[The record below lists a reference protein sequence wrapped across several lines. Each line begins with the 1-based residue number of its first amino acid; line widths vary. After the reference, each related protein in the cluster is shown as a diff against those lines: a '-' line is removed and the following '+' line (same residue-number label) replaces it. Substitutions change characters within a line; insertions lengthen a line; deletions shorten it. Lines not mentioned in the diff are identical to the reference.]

1 MGPLSSIGDSVF
13 KATFM
18 TIFAA
23 IAASLALEGNP
34 VAPIIFIVPNVAL
47 NVVSRWLFVK
57 YGYEWGTRLVAR
69 MQSSDLIRRFVEAAT
84 IVGMMVVG
92 AMIVGFVK
100 LSIASVWNIG
110 GAEIGLQSVLDSL
123 VPSLLPLLL
132 VLGFYGIL
140 RKSEK
145 GMYACIILS
154 FALGILGKAIGL
166 F

>member
-1 MGPLSSIGDSVF
+1 M
-13 KATFM
+13 
-18 TIFAA
+18 
-23 IAASLALEGNP
+23 
-34 VAPIIFIVPNVAL
+34 
-47 NVVSRWLFVK
+47 
-57 YGYEWGTRLVAR
+57 
-69 MQSSDLIRRFVEAAT
+69 
-84 IVGMMVVG
+84 
-92 AMIVGFVK
+92 
-100 LSIASVWNIG
+100 
-110 GAEIGLQSVLDSL
+110 LDSL